1 MKCVHLNMLQ
11 EMTFVLILTLHVWEA
26 FKARI
31 SVTDSCRVP
40 PPPSAPTIALFV
52 VNQCFKGN

>member
-1 MKCVHLNMLQ
+1 MKYIHLNMLQ
-11 EMTFVLILTLHVWEA
+11 EMTFVLMLTLHVWEA

-31 SVTDSCRVP
+31 SVTDSCP
-40 PPPSAPTIALFV
+40 PLSPAPTIALFV